1 MFQLITSKL
10 EAGVSD
16 RLVIVSP
23 DTVSDSAFL
32 VAFEPAYASQAVLRQ
47 KHKVKNMLEN
57 NNLFTPL
64 LPRTSCLRKFKQ
76 SEIMF
81 WWAELVLFE
90 LHHSWKAVPV
100 FNPRP
105 ETPSHQITCGPL
117 KNCLLAA
124 SGGRVRGSMGEYY
137 FGGVPVMFCGEM
149 FVNMRGIAEW
159 LLHVLTPVTCF
170 LLGIAPLQSDERPQT
185 TINTVWFQCELFA
198 QNQAGPGHEHVCPQ
212 TGFTAHVFQSL
223 VLQILFLFSKLEE
236 TWLQFN
242 IKLVKCVK
250 HS

>member
-100 FNPRP
+100 FYPRP

-117 KNCLLAA
+117 KNCLFGSVWWACKGVNGGILFWRSSGDVLWGDVCKYEGDCGVVASCSDTCHLLLAGYCSTSVRWETSDHNKHSVISMWA
-124 SGGRVRGSMGEYY
+124 VCTKPSWTWTWACVSTDRVY
-137 FGGVPVMFCGEM
+137 C
-149 FVNMRGIAEW
+149 
-159 LLHVLTPVTCF
+159 TCF
-170 LLGIAPLQSDERPQT
+170 SKSSAPDF
-185 TINTVWFQCELFA
+185 IF
-198 QNQAGPGHEHVCPQ
+198 
-212 TGFTAHVFQSL
+212 
-223 VLQILFLFSKLEE
+223 I
-236 TWLQFN
+236 
-242 IKLVKCVK
+242 
-250 HS
+250 